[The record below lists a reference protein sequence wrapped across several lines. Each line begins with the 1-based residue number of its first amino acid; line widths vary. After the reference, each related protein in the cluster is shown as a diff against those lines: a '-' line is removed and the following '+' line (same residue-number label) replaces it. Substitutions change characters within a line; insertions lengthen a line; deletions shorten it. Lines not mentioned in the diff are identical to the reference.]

1 MKLCGRKIRGRAPC
15 PFFASIRQRRRW
27 RPGRRVFG
35 SSIRTA
41 TWRPGY
47 PLMPLPAFSFRFAFV
62 SSGENAML
70 DTRYNINVHLLYVL
84 FLKTIKERHI
94 ISLLPFY
101 PSFSN
106 VIPLH
111 IILHCLSI
119 NPLLKC
125 RPLNSSTHFTS
136 SSFSLSQFL

>member
-15 PFFASIRQRRRW
+15 PFFASIRQRR
-27 RPGRRVFG
+27 PGRRVFG
-35 SSIRTA
+35 SLIRTA

-84 FLKTIKERHI
+84 FLKTTKERHV
-94 ISLLPFY
+94 ISLLLFY

-106 VIPLH
+106 VFPFIH
-111 IILHCLSI
+111 IIFHCLSI

-125 RPLNSSTHFTS
+125 RTLNSSTHFTS
-136 SSFSLSQFL
+136 TNISLSQFI